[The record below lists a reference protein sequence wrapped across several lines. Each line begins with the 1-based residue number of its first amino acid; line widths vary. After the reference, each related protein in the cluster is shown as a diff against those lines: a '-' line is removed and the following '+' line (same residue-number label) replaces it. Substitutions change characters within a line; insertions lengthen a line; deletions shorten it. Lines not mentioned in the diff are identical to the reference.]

1 MERKGY
7 EGKRGNT
14 AEVKRARCQEGKPFN
29 VIASG
34 GECLVGFTLAEV
46 LITLT
51 IVGVVAAMTIPSLMT
66 KISEKIK
73 NHQIEVFKA
82 KLHKGCSLLNV
93 ENGIGPYYNS
103 TMEFV
108 TALSKHLK
116 IVTICDADNLSNCMP
131 YTKLKLKDGTEKNLS
146 DFKTAESLG
155 VYSDDTN
162 DYSSPNVGI
171 VLADGTPMILNYNL
185 KCPVGDPDD
194 VNANVTS
201 CITGIYDINGN
212 RGPNRKTKDIISYNA
227 GWGTPF
233 KPTPISYNECMSIK
247 DKLGISRCCPVDG
260 STDIDHCYNKD
271 YWAGAV
277 KQCGGVENM
286 PTMEMLASL
295 ATSMYRIDNGTSADP
310 RYTNIEIQP
319 YKTYGTQSAF
329 TSNGW
334 TEGANYISVPGLTFN
349 SNSSAA
355 KMIGL
360 SPLFRLWAGREGDA
374 AHAYARGFNTAY
386 TTYSIGYGRR
396 SSIPHGVCL
405 GD

>member
-1 MERKGY
+1 MELKTILN
-7 EGKRGNT
+7 KR
-14 AEVKRARCQEGKPFN
+14 VKDKNSA
-29 VIASG
+29 
-34 GECLVGFTLAEV
+34 FTLAEV
-46 LITLT
+46 LITLV
-51 IVGVVAAMTIPSLMT
+51 IIGVVAALTLPSLMV
-66 KISEKIK
+66 KINEKIK

-116 IVTICDADNLSNCMP
+116 IVTICDSENLSNCMP

-171 VLADGTPMILNYNL
+171 VLGDGTPMILNYNL

-194 VNANVTS
+194 TNANVTS
-201 CITGIYDINGN
+201 CITGIYDINGS
-212 RGPNRKTKDIISYNA
+212 RGPNQKTKDIISYNA
-227 GWGTPF
+227 SWGKPF
-233 KPTPISYNECMSIK
+233 IPTPISYDECMSIK
-247 DKLGISRCCPVDG
+247 DSLGIKNCCPVDG
-260 STDIDHCYNKD
+260 SSDYDHCSNKD

-286 PTMEMLASL
+286 PTMEMLAAL
-295 ATSMYRIDNGTSADP
+295 ASQMYRKDNGTEANP
-310 RYTNIEIQP
+310 RYSSITIQP
-319 YKTYGTQSAF
+319 YKSYA
-329 TSNGW
+329 
-334 TEGANYISVPGLTFN
+334 FN
-349 SNSSAA
+349 SSYHEQYPTWEYYDGYRFNSSSSAA

-360 SPLFRLWAGREGDA
+360 SPWFGLWSGREDSATG
-374 AHAYARGFNTAY
+374 AYGRYFTTAY
-386 TTYSIGYGRR
+386 TGYGGYWRG
-396 SSIPHGVCL
+396 SSFPHGVCL
-405 GD
+405 GE